1 MKILSRYILKEH
13 IAPFL
18 FAFFTITFLLVI
30 DYVPKITDSVM
41 DKDIS
46 VWIALELLALNLAWM
61 LALSVP
67 MSALVATL
75 MAFGR
80 LTSDFEITA
89 IKASGINML
98 KILIP
103 VLMAG
108 GVLTYG
114 MIEFNDKVLPD
125 LNKKARELRR
135 NISAMRPTLVF
146 RSGVFISDIPGYL
159 VLIDKIDHTTSR
171 VENIRITDTKNPST
185 PKIIIAEYGFLKMT
199 DGNKNMQFD
208 LFNGEIHSLDVNDS
222 ENFRKVK
229 FQNQV
234 INVSGTGSELKR
246 NESSSRGD
254 REKSIAAMQK
264 VVDQST
270 SQFEP
275 NRKKIMKPLTEH
287 MEYLFADTFVY
298 RGALTGK
305 GFPNSNDTT
314 ITEDTIITAEMIAE
328 QDSLAVQYLKSSM
341 ANLMRS
347 TESGK
352 KNINHAKERIAKFEV
367 EIYKKYSIPGAIIAF
382 ILIGAPLGIMSKKKG
397 MGIAITIS
405 ILLFIFYWA
414 SLIAGEDIADRG
426 LLSPFWSMW
435 GANFIIGGIGIY
447 LLYLVVT
454 EKQIFSFFRKKIR

>member
-46 VWIALELLALNLAWM
+46 VWIALELLGLNLAWM

-98 KILIP
+98 RILVP
-103 VLMAG
+103 VLLAG

-125 LNKKARELRR
+125 LNKKARQLRGD
-135 NISAMRPTLVF
+135 ISAMRPTLVF

-159 VLIDKIDHTTSR
+159 VLIDEIDHTTSR
-171 VENIRITDTKNPST
+171 VENIRITDTKNPSK
-185 PKIIIAEYGFLKMT
+185 PKIIIAEYGYLKMT

-208 LFNGEIHSLDVNDS
+208 LYNGEIHSLDVQES
-222 ENFRKVK
+222 ENSRKVI
-229 FQNQV
+229 FENQI

-246 NESSSRGD
+246 NESASRSD
-254 REKSIAAMQK
+254 REKSIGAMQK
-264 VVDQST
+264 VVKKAYQ
-270 SQFEP
+270 QMVP
-275 NRKKIMKPLTEH
+275 NREKIMTTLSEH
-287 MEYLFADTFVY
+287 MNYLFADSFVY
-298 RGALTGK
+298 HDTLA
-305 GFPNSNDTT
+305 SNDS
-314 ITEDTIITAEMIAE
+314 TAEKF
-328 QDSLAVQYLKSSM
+328 LKNSM
-341 ANLMRS
+341 TNLVRNF
-347 TESGK
+347 ESGK
-352 KNINHAKERIAKFEV
+352 KNINRAKSRILKFEV

-405 ILLFIFYWA
+405 IVLFIFYWS
-414 SLIAGEDIADRG
+414 SLIAGENIADRG
-426 LLSPFWSMW
+426 YLSPFWSMW
-435 GANFIIGGIGIY
+435 GANVIIGTIGIY

-454 EKQIFSFFRKKIR
+454 EKPIFSYFRKKKK

>member
-13 IAPFL
+13 IAPFF

-30 DYVPKITDSVM
+30 DYVPKITDSVL

-46 VWIALELLALNLAWM
+46 IWVALELLGLNLAWM
-61 LALSVP
+61 LALSIP

-98 KILIP
+98 RVLVP
-103 VLMAG
+103 VLLAG
-108 GVLTYG
+108 SVLTYG
-114 MIEFNDKVLPD
+114 MVQFNDKILPD

-135 NISAMRPTLVF
+135 DISAMRPTLVF

-159 VLIDKIDHTTSR
+159 VLIDKINHTTSR
-171 VENIRITDTKNPST
+171 VENIRITDTKDPSK
-185 PKIIIAEYGFLKMT
+185 PRIILAQYGYLKMT

-208 LFNGEIHSLDVNDS
+208 LYNGEIHSLDVQES
-222 ENFRKVK
+222 ENSRKVN
-229 FQNQV
+229 FENQI
-234 INVSGTGSELKR
+234 INVSGTGSELVR
-246 NESSSRGD
+246 NESDSRSD
-254 REKSIAAMQK
+254 REKSIADMQYI
-264 VVDQST
+264 VDQSKD
-270 SQFEP
+270 QLPP
-275 NRKKIMKPLTEH
+275 NREKIISSIEEQMN
-287 MEYLFADTFVY
+287 YLFADTFVY
-298 RGALTGK
+298 LGLKNLDDTLIK
-305 GFPNSNDTT
+305 NDS
-314 ITEDTIITAEMIAE
+314 I
-328 QDSLAVQYLKSSM
+328 AVQYVRNSLT
-341 ANLMRS
+341 NLIRT
-347 TESGK
+347 TENSR
-352 KNINHAKERIAKFEV
+352 KNINHALERIAKFEV

-426 LLSPFWSMW
+426 ILSPFWSMW
-435 GANFIIGGIGIY
+435 GANILLGTIGIY

-454 EKQIFSFFRKKIR
+454 EKQLFSYFRKKNK